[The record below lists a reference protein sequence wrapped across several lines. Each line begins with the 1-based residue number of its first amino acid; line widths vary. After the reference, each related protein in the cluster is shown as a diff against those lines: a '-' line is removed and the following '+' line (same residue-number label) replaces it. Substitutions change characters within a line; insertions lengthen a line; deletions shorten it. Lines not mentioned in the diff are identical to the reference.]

1 MKILNFFAAVIFTV
15 ILSSA
20 FAYAGMAKEDIDIL
34 REQLSEHSLV
44 VIRDGKTEVYDG
56 RGIKPLVDYVRYK
69 DFEKAYAG
77 DKVIGKASALLFV
90 YGGAKYVY
98 TPLISK
104 PAVEVFKKHS
114 VKYSADRVVD
124 NIKNRKGDDLCP
136 MEKKVSSIDSP
147 EEAYK
152 LFDNIIPQ

>member
-44 VIRDGKTEVYDG
+44 VIKEGKTEVYDG
-56 RGIKPLVDYVRYK
+56 RGIKPLVDYVRNK
-69 DFEKAYAG
+69 DFERAYAG

-104 PAVEVFKKHS
+104 PAVEVFKKHH
-114 VKYSADRVVD
+114 VKYRADKVVD
-124 NIKNRKGDDLCP
+124 NIKNRAGDNLCP
-136 MEKKVSSIDSP
+136 MEKKVRGIDSP
-147 EEAYK
+147 DEAYK

>member
-1 MKILNFFAAVIFTV
+1 MKILNFFTAVIFTV
-15 ILSSA
+15 ILSSV

-44 VIRDGKTEVYDG
+44 VIKEGKTEVYDG
-56 RGIKPLVDYVRYK
+56 RGIKPLVDYVRNK
-69 DFEKAYAG
+69 DFERAYAG
-77 DKVIGKASALLFV
+77 DKVIGKAAALLFV

-136 MEKKVSSIDSP
+136 MEKKVSSIDGP
-147 EEAYK
+147 EEAYR
-152 LFDNIIPQ
+152 LFDKIIPQ